1 MQGII
6 NFATV
11 VLSISSQHV
20 TGKECW
26 KPNELFYTECSNTH
40 VVRAVALNSCIESPC
55 ELKANRSAT
64 LMITFQPR
72 TKITQLIP
80 ELHLYVNF
88 FLRPTFNPKSSK
100 SFSESMDGT
109 FPLEPGRFYTYTF
122 SEVMPARTGSV
133 TATWRMYDQN
143 SNSAVCVEF
152 PVVVVDPEDE

>member
-26 KPNELFYTECSNTH
+26 KPNELFYTECCKFHAHTTNLLRRLS
-40 VVRAVALNSCIESPC
+40 EG
-55 ELKANRSAT
+55 
-64 LMITFQPR
+64 